1 MRYFD
6 SRSALTSPIV
16 GASPGIPRAEQK
28 RSDMPY
34 HAAIF
39 DLRGTLLKDPEPH
52 FTLNAT
58 KLQARSLGVDPI
70 RFASCWYHHAH
81 QTFVDIDLPWIESNL
96 QAVCDELG
104 VALDPLLRRRL
115 AEQREQIIRK
125 TLKPRRGAVR
135 MLTRLRATGIKTAVV
150 GDVPPDV
157 RLMLQETELSK
168 HLDFELL
175 STSGSCKHTDPRV
188 LRHTTE
194 QLGLPPHTCLY
205 ITAGGLDEL
214 DTADDYGLQPI
225 AFRESEDDEYI
236 TELVEGYPRAGT
248 MIEVYWHA
256 TEAATLAA

>member
-1 MRYFD
+1 M
-6 SRSALTSPIV
+6 
-16 GASPGIPRAEQK
+16 Q
-28 RSDMPY
+28 Y

-70 RFASCWYHHAH
+70 QFASSWYHHAH
-81 QTFVDIDLPWIESNL
+81 QNFADIELPWIESNL
-96 QAVCDELG
+96 QSVCDELG
-104 VALDPLLRRRL
+104 INLDPMLRRRL
-115 AEQREQIIRK
+115 AEQREEVIRQ

-135 MLTRLRATGIKTAVV
+135 MLTRLRAAGIKTAVI

-157 RLMLQETELSK
+157 RIMFQLTELAE

-175 STSGSCKHTDPRV
+175 STSGSCKHNDPRV
-188 LRHTTE
+188 FRHTIK
-194 QLGLPPHTCLY
+194 QLGLPAHTCLY
-205 ITAGGLDEL
+205 ISAGGLDEL

-225 AFRESEDDEYI
+225 AFREAEDDEYI
-236 TELVEGYPRAGT
+236 TELVGGYPRAGT

-256 TEAATLAA
+256 TEANTAVA